1 LHLRRWWWSKFWVAL
16 IPLLFFGELLAIVT
30 NYFLGVSTFMMILAP
45 VTLGLLTFALV
56 AVGMAF
62 GIAYPNF
69 TAEHVAKIPASFGG
83 VLYMAFSIVFIGLIV
98 VLEAWPVHL
107 FLVRNFQRV
116 PLSTGDWNSII
127 LSFATALS
135 LTVIL
140 FWGAMRWSIT
150 RLEEMEI
157 SL

>member
-1 LHLRRWWWSKFWVAL
+1 
-16 IPLLFFGELLAIVT
+16 
-30 NYFLGVSTFMMILAP
+30 
-45 VTLGLLTFALV
+45 
-56 AVGMAF
+56 
-62 GIAYPNF
+62 
-69 TAEHVAKIPASFGG
+69 
-83 VLYMAFSIVFIGLIV
+83 MAFSIVFIGLIV

-135 LTVIL
+135 LTFIL
-140 FWGAMRWSIT
+140 FWGAMRWSII